1 MTRTERSEALGL
13 ARSSRAG
20 GDAGAP
26 SVDRRRSRRLRKRS
40 EACGLARFFISRRGR
55 RRTQCGPATELQ
67 TGCAGVLAGFHGR
80 RRGAVATVRR
90 TREATASLLCGAAL
104 LLSAGLA
111 FTACAPG
118 DPAPTTTIIV
128 NARVIDGSGRPSRD
142 VNVRIEGDRIAAV
155 GDFEPAAGDTVVDAD
170 GLVLAPGFIDVHSHH
185 DSRLFELPEALAA
198 VNQGITTIVA
208 GQDGGH
214 QYPLAEFFAQL
225 ETSPAAVNVA
235 SYAGF
240 GTFREEVMGEDY
252 QRHATPDEVAEMKAL
267 LRTELE
273 AGALGLSSGLEYDP
287 GSFSTTE
294 EVIELARLAAAHGG
308 TYISHIRSED
318 RYFWEAI
325 EEIIRIGRDADLPV
339 QVTHM
344 KLAMNSWWGQA
355 ERLLTRLDE
364 ARASGVEITADIYPY
379 RAWATS
385 FTWLTTVF
393 PDRDLDR
400 RDGAEYILRDLLSP
414 DDVLLPDFLPEPAY
428 NGLTLAE
435 IAEVRGSDVETTL
448 MDLLKADTEMGS
460 ESLMIGFAMD
470 EPDIEAIMAWPHA
483 VICSDGGLD
492 GSHPRGFGAF
502 TRFLG
507 RYVRERNVV
516 SLEEGIRKM
525 TSLSAEHLGITDR
538 GSIAEGHYAD
548 LVLFDPDTVI
558 DRSTYEDPHLP
569 SAGIEKVW
577 VNGEVVFDGGETTGN
592 RPGRVIRR

>member
-1 MTRTERSEALGL
+1 MTRTERSEAFGL
-13 ARSSRAG
+13 AP
-20 GDAGAP
+20 DCP
-26 SVDRRRSRRLRKRS
+26 WVRRPT
-40 EACGLARFFISRRGR
+40 ATGRRGR

-80 RRGAVATVRR
+80 RRKAVATVRR

-104 LLSAGLA
+104 LLSAGFSL
-111 FTACAPG
+111 TACAPG

-128 NARVIDGSGRPSRD
+128 NARVLDGSGDQSRD
-142 VNVRIEGDRIAAV
+142 VNVRIEGDRIAAI
-155 GDFEPAAGDTVVDAD
+155 GDFEPSTKDTIVDAD

-214 QYPLAEFFAQL
+214 QHPLAEFFGRLDA
-225 ETSPAAVNVA
+225 TPVAVNVA

-240 GTFREEVMGEDY
+240 GTLREEVMGEDY
-252 QRHATPDEVAEMKAL
+252 QRHATPDEVAAMSDL
-267 LRTELE
+267 LQGELE

-287 GSFSTTE
+287 GSFSATE
-294 EVIELARLAAAHGG
+294 EVVELARVAASHGG

-325 EEIIRIGRDADLPV
+325 EEIIRIGREADLPV

-379 RAWATS
+379 RAWSTS

-435 IAEVRGSDVETTL
+435 IAEVRGTDPETTL
-448 MDLLKADTEMGS
+448 MDLLKADTEMDS
-460 ESLMIGFAMD
+460 ESGMIGFAMD
-470 EPDIEAIMAWPHA
+470 EPDIEAIMAWPRT
-483 VICSDGGLD
+483 VICSDGGLA

-516 SLEEGIRKM
+516 TLEEGIRKM
-525 TSLSAEHLGITDR
+525 TALSAQHLGITER
-538 GSIAEGHYAD
+538 GAIQEGYYAD
-548 LVLFDPDTVI
+548 LVLFDPETVI

-577 VNGEVVFDGGETTGN
+577 VNGELVFDGGETTGN

>member
-1 MTRTERSEALGL
+1 M
-13 ARSSRAG
+13 
-20 GDAGAP
+20 
-26 SVDRRRSRRLRKRS
+26 
-40 EACGLARFFISRRGR
+40 
-55 RRTQCGPATELQ
+55 RRTK
-67 TGCAGVLAGFHGR
+67 R
-80 RRGAVATVRR
+80 N
-90 TREATASLLCGAAL
+90 AAL
-104 LLSAGLA
+104 LLGAGLA
-111 FTACAPG
+111 LTACAID
-118 DPAPTTTIIV
+118 DPAPTGTVIV
-128 NARVIDGSGRPSRD
+128 NARVIDGSGDQSRD
-142 VNVRIEGDRIAAV
+142 VNVRIEGDRIVAV
-155 GDFEPAAGDTVVDAD
+155 GDFEPSSGDIVLDAE

-214 QYPLAEFFAQL
+214 QYPLGEFFAQL
-225 ETSPAAVNVA
+225 EASPAAVNVA

-252 QRHATPDEVAEMKAL
+252 QRHATPDEVAEMAAL

-287 GSFSTTE
+287 GSFSATE
-294 EVIELARLAAAHGG
+294 EVVELARVAASHGG

-325 EEIIRIGRDADLPV
+325 EEIIRIGREADLPV
-339 QVTHM
+339 QVTHT
-344 KLAMNSWWGQA
+344 KLAMNRWWGQA

-379 RAWATS
+379 RAWSTS
-385 FTWLTTVF
+385 FTWFTTVF

-400 RDGAEYILRDLLSP
+400 RDGAEYILTDLMSP

-435 IAEVRGSDVETTL
+435 IAEVRGSDAETTL
-448 MDLLKADTEMGS
+448 MDLLKADTEMGG

-525 TSLSAEHLGITDR
+525 TSLSAEHLRITDR
-538 GSIAEGHYAD
+538 GAIEEGHYAD
-548 LVLFDPDTVI
+548 LVLFDPETVI

-569 SAGIEKVW
+569 STGIEKVW
-577 VNGEVVFDGGETTGN
+577 VNGELVFDGGETTGN

>member
-1 MTRTERSEALGL
+1 MLGT
-13 ARSSRAG
+13 
-20 GDAGAP
+20 
-26 SVDRRRSRRLRKRS
+26 
-40 EACGLARFFISRRGR
+40 GL
-55 RRTQCGPATELQ
+55 
-67 TGCAGVLAGFHGR
+67 VL
-80 RRGAVATVRR
+80 
-90 TREATASLLCGAAL
+90 S
-104 LLSAGLA
+104 
-111 FTACAPG
+111 ACAPE
-118 DPAPTTTIIV
+118 PSTPTGTVIV
-128 NARVIDGSGRPSRD
+128 NARVIDGSGDQSRD

-155 GDFEPAAGDTVVDAD
+155 GDFEPIAGDSVVDAD

-225 ETSPAAVNVA
+225 EASPAAVNVA

-252 QRHATPDEVAEMKAL
+252 QRHATPDEVAAMTAL

-294 EVIELARLAAAHGG
+294 EVVELARVAASQGG

-325 EEIIRIGRDADLPV
+325 EEIIRIGQEADLPV

-364 ARASGVEITADIYPY
+364 ARAAGVEITADIYPY

-428 NGLTLAE
+428 SGLTLAE
-435 IAEVRGSDVETTL
+435 IAEVRGTDVESTL

-460 ESLMIGFAMD
+460 ASLMIGFAMD
-470 EPDIEAIMAWPHA
+470 EPDIEAIMAWPHT

-507 RYVRERNVV
+507 HYVRDRSVV

-525 TSLSAEHLGITDR
+525 TSLSAEHVGITDR
-538 GSIAEGHYAD
+538 GSIAEGQYAD
-548 LVLFDPDTVI
+548 LVLFDPETVI

-577 VNGEVVFDGGETTGN
+577 VNGRLVFDGGETTGN

>member
-1 MTRTERSEALGL
+1 MRT
-13 ARSSRAG
+13 
-20 GDAGAP
+20 
-26 SVDRRRSRRLRKRS
+26 DRRTP
-40 EACGLARFFISRRGR
+40 C
-55 RRTQCGPATELQ
+55 
-67 TGCAGVLAGFHGR
+67 
-80 RRGAVATVRR
+80 
-90 TREATASLLCGAAL
+90 AAL
-104 LLSAGLA
+104 LLGAGLA
-111 FTACAPG
+111 LAACAPG
-118 DPAPTTTIIV
+118 EPAPTGTVVV
-128 NARVIDGSGRPSRD
+128 NARVIDGSGGPSRD

-155 GDFEPAAGDTVVDAD
+155 GDFEPSTADTVVDAG

-198 VNQGITTIVA
+198 VNQGVTTIVA

-214 QYPLAEFFAQL
+214 QYPLGEFFAQL
-225 ETSPAAVNVA
+225 EASPAAVNVA

-252 QRHATPDEVAEMKAL
+252 QRHATPEEVAAMADL

-287 GSFSTTE
+287 GSFSATE
-294 EVIELARLAAAHGG
+294 EVVELARVAASHGG

-325 EEIIRIGRDADLPV
+325 EEIIRIGREADLPV
-339 QVTHM
+339 QVTHT
-344 KLAMNSWWGQA
+344 KLAMNRWWGQA

-364 ARASGVEITADIYPY
+364 ARASGVEITADLYPY
-379 RAWATS
+379 RAWSTS
-385 FTWLTTVF
+385 FTWFTTVF

-400 RDGAEYILRDLLSP
+400 RDGAEYILTDLMSP

-435 IAEVRGSDVETTL
+435 IAEVRGSDAETTL
-448 MDLLKADTEMGS
+448 MDLLKADTEMGG

-483 VICSDGGLD
+483 VICSDGDLD

-507 RYVRERNVV
+507 HYVRERNVV

-525 TSLSAEHLGITDR
+525 TSLSAEHLRITDR
-538 GSIAEGHYAD
+538 GAIAEGQYAD
-548 LVLFDPDTVI
+548 LVLFDPETVN
-558 DRSTYEDPHLP
+558 DRSTYEDPQVP

-577 VNGEVVFDGGETTGN
+577 VNGEVVFDNGETTGN
-592 RPGRVIRR
+592 RPGRVIRRSGS

>member
-1 MTRTERSEALGL
+1 MTGTERSEICPL
-13 ARSSRAG
+13 
-20 GDAGAP
+20 GAP
-26 SVDRRRSRRLRKRS
+26 
-40 EACGLARFFISRRGR
+40 
-55 RRTQCGPATELQ
+55 
-67 TGCAGVLAGFHGR
+67 
-80 RRGAVATVRR
+80 
-90 TREATASLLCGAAL
+90 LLCGTALVAAI
-104 LLSAGLA
+104 GLA

-118 DPAPTTTIIV
+118 DSTPAGTVIV
-128 NARVIDGSGRPSRD
+128 NARVIDGSGGPSRD
-142 VNVRIEGDRIAAV
+142 VNVRIAGDRIVAV
-155 GDFEPAAGDTVVDAD
+155 GDFEPSTEDTVVDAG

-185 DSRLFELPEALAA
+185 DSKLFDLPDALAA

-208 GQDGGH
+208 GQDGGQ
-214 QYPLAEFFAQL
+214 QYPLAEFFAEL
-225 ETSPAAVNVA
+225 ETSPVAVNVA

-240 GTFREEVMGEDY
+240 GTLREEVMGDDY
-252 QRHATPDEVAEMKAL
+252 QRHATPDEVAAMVAL

-294 EVIELARLAAAHGG
+294 EVVELARVAAAYGG

-318 RYFWEAI
+318 RFFWEAI
-325 EEIIRIGRDADLPV
+325 DEIIRIGREADLPV
-339 QVTHM
+339 QVTHI
-344 KLAMNSWWGQA
+344 KLAMNNWWGQA
-355 ERLLTRLDE
+355 DRLLATLDE

-379 RAWATS
+379 RAWSTS

-435 IAEVRGSDVETTL
+435 IAEVRGADVETTL

-470 EPDIEAIMAWPHA
+470 EPDIEAIMAWPHT

-507 RYVRERNVV
+507 RYVRDRNVV
-516 SLEEGIRKM
+516 TLEEGIRKM
-525 TSLSAEHLGITDR
+525 TSLSAEHLGIADR
-538 GSIAEGHYAD
+538 GAIEEGHHAD
-548 LVLFDPDTVI
+548 LVLFDPETVI
-558 DRSTYEDPHLP
+558 DRSTYEEPHIP

-577 VNGEVVFDGGETTGN
+577 VNGELVFDGGETTGN
-592 RPGRVIRR
+592 RPGSVIRRVGS

>member
-1 MTRTERSEALGL
+1 MRRT
-13 ARSSRAG
+13 
-20 GDAGAP
+20 
-26 SVDRRRSRRLRKRS
+26 KRS
-40 EACGLARFFISRRGR
+40 ETFG
-55 RRTQCGPATELQ
+55 
-67 TGCAGVLAGFHGR
+67 
-80 RRGAVATVRR
+80 
-90 TREATASLLCGAAL
+90 EATASLLRGAA

-128 NARVIDGSGRPSRD
+128 NARVIDGSGDQSRD

-287 GSFSTTE
+287 GSFSATE

-325 EEIIRIGRDADLPV
+325 EEIIRIGREADLPV

-344 KLAMNSWWGQA
+344 KLAMNNWWGQA

-379 RAWATS
+379 RAWSTS

-448 MDLLKADTEMGS
+448 MDLLKADTEMGGD
-460 ESLMIGFAMD
+460 SLMIGFAMD
-470 EPDIEAIMAWPHA
+470 EPDIEAIMAWPHT

-507 RYVRERNVV
+507 HYVRERNVV
-516 SLEEGIRKM
+516 RLEEGIRKM
-525 TSLSAEHLGITDR
+525 TSLSAEHLRITDR
-538 GSIAEGHYAD
+538 GAIAEGQYAD
-548 LVLFDPDTVI
+548 LVLFDPETVI
-558 DRSTYEDPHLP
+558 DRSTYEDPHVP

-577 VNGEVVFDGGETTGN
+577 VNGELVFDGGETTGN